1 MPDAQA
7 KGLKPLRIP
16 QNIFE
21 KLVMSAFPSVD
32 KLSRLKWS
40 IIDHKLS
47 ESAYR
52 NRDSIVMKTLKSR
65 SFFGNDKLELINV
78 GLVCSNSNIKEC
90 NTFNILYTKYK
101 LHLHRNIAVI
111 NE

>member
-1 MPDAQA
+1 MHFRVLTS
-7 KGLKPLRIP
+7 G
-16 QNIFE
+16 
-21 KLVMSAFPSVD
+21 
-32 KLSRLKWS
+32 LKWS

-52 NRDSIVMKTLKSR
+52 NRDSIVMKTLKSQ

-90 NTFNILYTKYK
+90 NTFNIL
-101 LHLHRNIAVI
+101 NISFI
-111 NE
+111 FIEISQ

>member
-1 MPDAQA
+1 MARWIGECGCSSSSSYRYPVPDAQA

-16 QNIFE
+16 QNIFD

-32 KLSRLKWS
+32 KLSKLKWS

-78 GLVCSNSNIKEC
+78 GLV
-90 NTFNILYTKYK
+90 L
-101 LHLHRNIAVI
+101 
-111 NE
+111 

>member
-1 MPDAQA
+1 MARWIGECGCSSSSYRYPVPDAQA

-32 KLSRLKWS
+32 KLSGLKWS
-40 IIDHKLS
+40 IIDHKLP

-52 NRDSIVMKTLKSR
+52 NRDSIVMKTFKSR

-78 GLVCSNSNIKEC
+78 GLV
-90 NTFNILYTKYK
+90 L
-101 LHLHRNIAVI
+101 
-111 NE
+111 